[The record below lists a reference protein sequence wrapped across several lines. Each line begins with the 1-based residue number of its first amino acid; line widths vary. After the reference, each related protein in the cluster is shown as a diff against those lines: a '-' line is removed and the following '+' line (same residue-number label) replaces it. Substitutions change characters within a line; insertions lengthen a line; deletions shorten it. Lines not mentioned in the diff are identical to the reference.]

1 MPDIEDREL
10 IEIIK
15 KNLDLMKECKEVLED
30 INNVNKI
37 LDSKEA

>member
-15 KNLDLMKECKEVLED
+15 KNLELMKEYKEVLED

-37 LDSKEA
+37 LDGKEV